1 MQSQKQDN
9 PQVIK
14 KLTPAQLFDA
24 LVAAEPEY
32 EKEKKGLFV
41 AKQKRKVDEEKS
53 QPEQKKKT
61 KPESEDFV
69 ELAEYIP
76 IIKGMPKRHQNIAN
90 EFNHHMRIA
99 VASGRVI
106 NESSRLILDFNPIT
120 RQVLIERDKTDGT
133 YELVWLPCLTVWK
146 LTERNGNAKHM
157 ETFKTFVTEKRQEFD
172 KNHFLKKAWSD
183 TVLQRIAQQVSI
195 ASKEQLYFKR
205 PFLGIIPSINSFS
218 QPLIIYQL
226 ESPEFLK
233 VKSLEGGKARG
244 ITTLESMI
252 EGLMAAAADDSIPK
266 QFRFNI
272 IRLYHFLNM
281 RINQYRGVLINA
293 EVSTYE
299 AAAFLLIYMGMKVKL
314 DEIAED
320 MAIDHV
326 QDLDEI
332 LTDEL
337 RNKWWLESFDF
348 KKCDQWI
355 AQIKAKIPEYEQNVK
370 DVFPELNQI
379 IQTDKDIER
388 KVFERC
394 GTLSKQL
401 LAESRKR
408 KNDIHTKNVLA
419 RQDPYKEIRQKCMEE
434 ELKKISSEAS
444 RPSLMSSLKD
454 SLKTLPSKLF
464 PK

>member
-1 MQSQKQDN
+1 
-9 PQVIK
+9 
-14 KLTPAQLFDA
+14 
-24 LVAAEPEY
+24 
-32 EKEKKGLFV
+32 
-41 AKQKRKVDEEKS
+41 
-53 QPEQKKKT
+53 
-61 KPESEDFV
+61 
-69 ELAEYIP
+69 
-76 IIKGMPKRHQNIAN
+76 
-90 EFNHHMRIA
+90 
-99 VASGRVI
+99 
-106 NESSRLILDFNPIT
+106 
-120 RQVLIERDKTDGT
+120 
-133 YELVWLPCLTVWK
+133 
-146 LTERNGNAKHM
+146 
-157 ETFKTFVTEKRQEFD
+157 
-172 KNHFLKKAWSD
+172 
-183 TVLQRIAQQVSI
+183 
-195 ASKEQLYFKR
+195 
-205 PFLGIIPSINSFS
+205 
-218 QPLIIYQL
+218 
-226 ESPEFLK
+226 
-233 VKSLEGGKARG
+233 
-244 ITTLESMI
+244 MI

-337 RNKWWLESFDF
+337 RNKWWLESFDL

-379 IQTDKDIER
+379 IQTDKDIEH

-408 KNDIHTKNVLA
+408 KDDIHRKNVLA
-419 RQDPYKEIRQKCMEE
+419 RQDPYKEIRQKRMEE
-434 ELKKISSEAS
+434 ELKKISSKAS